1 MPKKKAQP
9 LPLTGCNIALSG
21 TFPGGSH
28 GAIQAQLEGLGAE
41 HAGSIAENTT
51 HLVTNQ
57 RDYDKP
63 SAKVKAA
70 QEKNLQ
76 IISYEWVKECLA
88 TSSKV
93 PEKSYLFE
101 SLAGSVPPQS
111 NGPLKRDPD
120 ASDDENV
127 KPQTKKQKSS
137 NGTKASAKTE
147 VKTKTE
153 TKVKT
158 EAKVKTEVKS
168 ETEAKS
174 GRITDGQ
181 VAKSLDVKIPL
192 DEGCNLSYDVYIHDD
207 GMIYDASLNQANATA
222 NNNKFYRVQVR
233 AIPSHLLNVADLP
246 QVQRNRYAGDFKTWT
261 RWGRVG
267 ERGQSA
273 YLGNGTLEDAVRHFE
288 KKFKDKSGL
297 GWADRRKDPKPGK
310 YAFIERNYCSD
321 SDDEDE
327 EDSKAN
333 GVKSEPKDELEI
345 PESTLPPATQRL
357 MELIFNQQYFDATMS
372 DLNYDANKLPLGKL
386 SKATIT
392 RGFQTLKDL
401 AALLDDPT
409 LAAGYDMNYI
419 EATEH
424 FSNLYYTV
432 IPHAFGRNR
441 PPVIRSTE
449 LLKKEI
455 ELLESLGDMK
465 DAALIMKP
473 KDRDAEQINLLDRQ
487 FQGLGIQE
495 MTPLGPKSTE
505 FGELKNYLLSTQ
517 AASHNLNFKVEQIF
531 RIERDGEKQRFESGD
546 FASIAGDRR
555 LLWHGSRCTNFAG
568 ILSQGLRIAP
578 PEAPVSGYMF
588 GKGIYLADMSS
599 KSANYCC
606 PYISNGHA
614 LLLLCEAEL
623 GKPMQTLTDASYSAS
638 EDATSKGLLSTWG
651 QGSTGPKVWKDAN
664 CVNPS
669 LEGVLMP
676 DTTVA
681 PGPTNVQ
688 NAYLMY
694 NEYICYDVAQVRL
707 RYLFQIKM

>member
-1 MPKKKAQP
+1 MAKKKAQP
-9 LPLTGCNIALSG
+9 LLPLGGCDIALSG
-21 TFPGGSH
+21 TFSAGSH
-28 GAIQAQLEGLGAE
+28 GVIQAQLAGLGAE
-41 HAGSIAENTT
+41 LSGSINDDTT
-51 HLVTNQ
+51 HLVTIQ

-63 SAKVKAA
+63 SVKVKAA
-70 QEKNLQ
+70 LEKNLH
-76 IISYEWVKECLA
+76 IVSYEWVMECLA
-88 TSSKV
+88 TNSKV
-93 PEKSYLFE
+93 PEKSYLFT
-101 SLAGSVPPQS
+101 SLLVDVPSQPNGS
-111 NGPLKRDPD
+111 NGALKREATADIS
-120 ASDDENV
+120 ADENV
-127 KPQTKKQKSS
+127 KPQIKKQKGST
-137 NGTKASAKTE
+137 GPKIVGKADVK
-147 VKTKTE
+147 VKTAGKADA
-153 TKVKT
+153 KVKT
-158 EAKVKTEVKS
+158 EAKVKTDNS

-174 GRITDGQ
+174 GQITDGQ

-192 DEGCNLSYDVYIHDD
+192 DEGCSLSYDVYIHDD

-222 NNNKFYRVQVR
+222 NNNKFYRVQV
-233 AIPSHLLNVADLP
+233 
-246 QVQRNRYAGDFKTWT
+246 QRHRHAGDFMTWT

-267 ERGQSA
+267 EQGQSA
-273 YLGNGTLEDAVRHFE
+273 YLGNGTLEDAIRHFE

-297 GWADRRKDPKPGK
+297 KWADRRNDPKPSK
-310 YAFIERNYCSD
+310 YAFIERSYVSD
-321 SDDEDE
+321 SDDD
-327 EDSKAN
+327 DDDDDAKVN
-333 GVKSEPKDELEI
+333 GVKDEPKDEVAM
-345 PESTLPPATQRL
+345 PESTLHPATQQL

-386 SKATIT
+386 SKTTIT

-401 AALLDDPT
+401 GALLDDPS
-409 LAAGYDMNYI
+409 LAASYDMNYND
-419 EATEH
+419 ATEH

-441 PPVIRSTE
+441 PPIIRSTE
-449 LLKKEI
+449 MLKKEI

-487 FQGLGIQE
+487 FQGLGMQE
-495 MTPLGPKSTE
+495 MTPLGPKSSE
-505 FGELKNYLLSTQ
+505 FTELKNYLLSTRG
-517 AASHNLNFKVEQIF
+517 ATHNLDCKVDQIF
-531 RIERDGEKQRFESGD
+531 RIEREGEKDRFENGN
-546 FASIAGDRR
+546 FAAIGGDRR

-623 GKPMQTLTDASYSAS
+623 GKPMQALTDASYSAS
-638 EDATSKGLLSTWG
+638 EDAASKGVLSTWG
-651 QGSTGPKVWKDAN
+651 QGMTGPKEWKDAN

-669 LEGVLMP
+669 LDGVLMP
-676 DTTVA
+676 DTTIA
-681 PGPTNVQ
+681 PGPTDVKD
-688 NAYLMY
+688 AYLMY

>member
-21 TFPGGSH
+21 TFSAGSH
-28 GAIQAQLEGLGAE
+28 GVIQAQLAGLGAGI
-41 HAGSIAENTT
+41 AGTIAEDTT
-51 HLVTNQ
+51 HLVTVT
-57 RDYDKP
+57 RDYEKP
-63 SAKVKAA
+63 SVKVRVAL
-70 QEKNLQ
+70 ENNLH

-88 TSSKV
+88 SNSKV
-93 PEKSYLFE
+93 PEANYLFT
-101 SLAGSVPPQS
+101 SLVVDVPSQS
-111 NGPLKRDPD
+111 NGVLKREPSPD
-120 ASDDENV
+120 ISADENV
-127 KPQTKKQKSS
+127 EPQTKKQKNS
-137 NGTKASAKTE
+137 NGSKAVGKTDVKGKTNVKAKTAGKAD
-147 VKTKTE
+147 VK
-153 TKVKT
+153 VNT
-158 EAKVKTEVKS
+158 EAKVKAEVNS
-168 ETEAKS
+168 ETKAKS

-192 DEGCNLSYDVYIHDD
+192 DEGCNPGCDVYIRDD
-207 GMIYDASLNQANATA
+207 GLIYDVSLNQANATA
-222 NNNKFYRVQVR
+222 NNNKFYR
-233 AIPSHLLNVADLP
+233 I
-246 QVQRNRYAGDFKTWT
+246 QVQRDCYNKDFFMTWT

-273 YLGNGTLEDAVRHFE
+273 SLGTGHLEDAIRHFE
-288 KKFKDKSGL
+288 KKFKEKSGL
-297 GWADRRKDPKPGK
+297 AWADRRKDPKPGK
-310 YAFIERNYCSD
+310 YAFIERNYTSD
-321 SDDEDE
+321 SDDSDDDE
-327 EDSKAN
+327 AKAN
-333 GVKSEPKDELEI
+333 GVKNEPQDELMI
-345 PESTLPPATQRL
+345 PESTLHPATQQL
-357 MELIFNQQYFDATMS
+357 MGLIFNQQYFDATMS

-386 SKATIT
+386 SKATIS

-401 AALLDDPT
+401 GALLDDPS
-409 LAAGYDMNYI
+409 LAASYDMNYDD
-419 EATEH
+419 ATEH

-441 PPVIRSTE
+441 PPIIRSTE

-495 MTPLGPKSTE
+495 MTPLGPKSSE
-505 FGELKNYLLSTQ
+505 FGELKNYLLRTQ
-517 AASHNLNFKVEQIF
+517 GATHNLNFKVEHIF
-531 RIERDGEKQRFESGD
+531 RIEREGEKQRFEEGD

-651 QGSTGPKVWKDAN
+651 QGSTGPKMWKDAN

-676 DTTVA
+676 DTTMA
-681 PGPTNVQ
+681 PGPTDVE

>member
-1 MPKKKAQP
+1 MPPKKKAQP
-9 LPLTGCNIALSG
+9 QPLIGCNIALSG
-21 TFPGGSH
+21 TFSAGSH
-28 GAIQAQLEGLGAE
+28 GVIQVQLAGLGADL
-41 HAGSIAENTT
+41 AGSIADDTT
-51 HLVTNQ
+51 HLITNQ

-63 SAKVKAA
+63 SVKVKAA
-70 QEKNLQ
+70 LEKNVQ
-76 IISYEWVKECLA
+76 IINYDWVKECFA
-88 TSSKV
+88 SNSKV
-93 PEKSYLFE
+93 PEKNYLFT
-101 SLAGSVPPQS
+101 SLLVDVPSQPNS
-111 NGPLKRDPD
+111 LLKREPSPD
-120 ASDDENV
+120 ISADEDV
-127 KPQTKKQKSS
+127 KPPTKKQKSS
-137 NGTKASAKTE
+137 NDPKTVGKVDAKARTTGKAD
-147 VKTKTE
+147 V
-153 TKVKT
+153 KVKT
-158 EAKVKTEVKS
+158 QTKLKTEVKS
-168 ETEAKS
+168 ENEAKS

-181 VAKSLDVKIPL
+181 VAKSLDVQIPL
-192 DEGCNLSYDVYIHDD
+192 DDGCNISFDVYIHDD
-207 GMIYDASLNQANATA
+207 GIIYDASLNQANATA
-222 NNNKFYRVQVR
+222 NNNKFYR
-233 AIPSHLLNVADLP
+233 I
-246 QVQRNRYAGDFKTWT
+246 QVQRNRYGGDFKTWT

-267 ERGQSA
+267 EHGQSA
-273 YLGNGTLEDAVRHFE
+273 YLGNGTLADAIRHFE

-297 GWADRRKDPKPGK
+297 GWADRRKYPKPGK
-310 YAFIERNYCSD
+310 YAFIERNYSSD
-321 SDDEDE
+321 SDDDDED
-327 EDSKAN
+327 DAKAN
-333 GVKSEPKDELEI
+333 GVKNEPNDELVI
-345 PESTLPPATQRL
+345 PESTLHPATQRL

-409 LAAGYDMNYI
+409 LAASYDMNYND
-419 EATEH
+419 ATEH

-441 PPVIRSTE
+441 PPIIRSTE

-473 KDRDAEQINLLDRQ
+473 KDRDAEKINLLDRQ

-495 MTPLGPKSTE
+495 MTPLGPQSSE
-505 FGELKNYLLSTQ
+505 FGELKNYLLSTRG
-517 AASHNLNFKVEQIF
+517 STHNLNCKVEQIF
-531 RIERDGEKQRFESGD
+531 RIEREGEKERFEKGD

-623 GKPMQTLTDASYSAS
+623 GKPMQALTDASYSAS

-651 QGSTGPKVWKDAN
+651 QGLTGPKVWKDAN

-669 LEGVLMP
+669 LDGVLMP
-676 DTTVA
+676 DTTIA
-681 PGPTNVQ
+681 PGATDVKD
-688 NAYLMY
+688 AYLMY

>member
-1 MPKKKAQP
+1 MPPKNKAQP
-9 LPLTGCNIALSG
+9 LPLIGCSIALSG
-21 TFPGGSH
+21 TFSAGSH
-28 GAIQAQLEGLGAE
+28 GVIQLQLAGLGADP
-41 HAGSIAENTT
+41 AGSIADNTT
-51 HLVTNQ
+51 HLVTIQ

-63 SAKVKAA
+63 SVKVKAA
-70 QEKNLQ
+70 LEKNVQ
-76 IISYEWVKECLA
+76 IISYDWVKECVA
-88 TSSKV
+88 SKSKV
-93 PEKSYLFE
+93 PENNYLFT
-101 SLAGSVPPQS
+101 SLLVDVTSQS
-111 NGPLKRDPD
+111 NGLLKREPSPD
-120 ASDDENV
+120 ISADENV
-127 KPQTKKQKSS
+127 KPPTKKQKSS
-137 NGTKASAKTE
+137 NDSKTVSKVDVKAKTAGKADVKVKTQTKLKTE
-147 VKTKTE
+147 VKT
-153 TKVKT
+153 
-158 EAKVKTEVKS
+158 

-174 GRITDGQ
+174 GRFADGQ

-192 DEGCNLSYDVYIHDD
+192 DDGCNLSYDVYIHDD
-207 GMIYDASLNQANATA
+207 GIIYDASLNQANATA
-222 NNNKFYRVQVR
+222 NNNKFYRVQV
-233 AIPSHLLNVADLP
+233 
-246 QVQRNRYAGDFKTWT
+246 QRNRSGGDFKTWT

-267 ERGQSA
+267 EHGQSA
-273 YLGNGTLEDAVRHFE
+273 YLGNGTLADAIRHFE

-297 GWADRRKDPKPGK
+297 TWADRTKDPKPGK
-310 YAFIERNYCSD
+310 YAFIERNYSSD
-321 SDDEDE
+321 SDDDDED
-327 EDSKAN
+327 DVKAN
-333 GVKSEPKDELEI
+333 GVKNEPDDELVI
-345 PESTLPPATQRL
+345 PESTLHPATQQL

-409 LAAGYDMNYI
+409 LAAGYDMNFND
-419 EATEH
+419 ATEH

-441 PPVIRSTE
+441 PPIIRSTE

-495 MTPLGPKSTE
+495 MIPLGPKSSE
-505 FGELKNYLLSTQ
+505 FEELKNYLLNTRG
-517 AASHNLNFKVEQIF
+517 ATHNLNCNVEQIF
-531 RIERDGEKQRFESGD
+531 RMERVGEKERFEKGD

-606 PYISNGHA
+606 PYISGGHA

-623 GKPMQTLTDASYSAS
+623 GKPMQALTDASYSAS

-651 QGSTGPKVWKDAN
+651 QGLTGPKAWKDAS

-669 LEGVLMP
+669 LDGILMP
-676 DTTVA
+676 DTTIA
-681 PGPTNVQ
+681 PGATDVKD
-688 NAYLMY
+688 AYLMY

-707 RYLFQIKM
+707 RYLFRIKI

>member
-1 MPKKKAQP
+1 MPPKKKAQP
-9 LPLTGCNIALSG
+9 QPQPLPLSGCDVSLSG
-21 TFPGGSH
+21 TFSVGSH
-28 GAIQAQLEGLGAE
+28 GVVEAQLSGLGSE
-41 HAGSIAENTT
+41 LSGPISDDTT
-51 HLVTNQ
+51 HLVTTQ
-57 RDYDKP
+57 RDYDRL
-63 SAKVKAA
+63 SVKVKAA
-70 QEKNLQ
+70 LEKNLH
-76 IISYEWVKECLA
+76 IVNYKWVRECVA
-88 TSSKV
+88 TNSKA
-93 PEKSYLFE
+93 PETDYLFT
-101 SLAGSVPPQS
+101 SVLADVPSQS
-111 NGPLKRDPD
+111 NGVLKREPSLDT
-120 ASDDENV
+120 SGDENA

-137 NGTKASAKTE
+137 NGSTTTGKAD
-147 VKTKTE
+147 V
-153 TKVKT
+153 KVKT
-158 EAKVKTEVKS
+158 AGKADVKVEAQTKLKVEVKS
-168 ETEAKS
+168 ETDSKS

-181 VAKSLDVKIPL
+181 IAKSADVNIPL

-207 GMIYDASLNQANATA
+207 GIIYDAALNQANATA
-222 NNNKFYRVQVR
+222 NNNKFYRIQ
-233 AIPSHLLNVADLP
+233 I
-246 QVQRNRYAGDFKTWT
+246 QRNRYAAEFKTWT

-267 ERGQSA
+267 EHGQSA
-273 YLGNGTLEDAVRHFE
+273 YLGDGSLENAIRHFE

-297 GWADRRKDPKPGK
+297 SWADRRKDPKPGK

-321 SDDEDE
+321 SDDD
-327 EDSKAN
+327 DDDDNKAN
-333 GVKSEPKDELEI
+333 GVKDESKDEVAI
-345 PESTLPPATQRL
+345 PKSTLHPATQQL
-357 MELIFNQQYFDATMS
+357 MELIFNQQFFDATMS

-386 SKATIT
+386 SKTTIT

-401 AALLDDPT
+401 AALLDDVT
-409 LAAGYDMNYI
+409 LAANYDMSYV
-419 EATEH
+419 EATEYL
-424 FSNLYYTV
+424 SNLYYTV

-441 PPVIRSTE
+441 PPIIRTTE

-487 FQGLGIQE
+487 FQGLGIEE
-495 MTPLGPKSTE
+495 MTPLGPKSSE
-505 FGELKNYLLSTQ
+505 FGELKDYLLNTRG
-517 AASHNLNFKVEQIF
+517 ATHNLNCKVEQIF
-531 RIERDGEKQRFESGD
+531 RIERKGEKDRFEKDRFEKGNY
-546 FASIAGDRR
+546 ATIGGDRR

-623 GKPMQTLTDASYSAS
+623 GKPMQELTDASYSAC
-638 EDATSKGLLSTWG
+638 EDAASKGVLSTWG
-651 QGSTGPKVWKDAN
+651 QGMTGPKAWKDAN

-669 LEGVLMP
+669 LDGILMP
-676 DTTVA
+676 DTTIL
-681 PGPTNVQ
+681 PGPTDVQ

-694 NEYICYDVAQVRL
+694 NEYICYDVSQVRL